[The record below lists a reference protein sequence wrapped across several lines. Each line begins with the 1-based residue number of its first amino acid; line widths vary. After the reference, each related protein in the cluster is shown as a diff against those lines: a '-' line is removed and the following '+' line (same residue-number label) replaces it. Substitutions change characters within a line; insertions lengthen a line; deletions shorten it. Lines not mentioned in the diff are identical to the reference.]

1 MSNLKSTVYF
11 GSFKKHIH
19 WLSISLIFSCA
30 CVILASPSLAQ
41 APNPQGDPNQDRFP
55 QPGTTPEPLPPESQP
70 PIQPIPTPTPENPP
84 PESSQTI
91 KVEKINVTGSTV
103 FRPERFQSITQSVEG
118 REVTVEELR
127 KAADAITQLYLD
139 QGYITSR
146 AILVDQTVNNG
157 VVEIRVIE
165 GTIEKIEVQGTR
177 RLNPEYVR
185 SRVALGAGKPLLTAA
200 LEDQLRLLRADPLFS
215 NVEASLRAGSGVGQ
229 SILIV
234 RVTEAQ
240 PFNAALTVDNYSPPS
255 IGSERLGVNA
265 SYRNLSGLGDEFS
278 AAYYLTTRGGANIF
292 DFNYRLPLNPMDG
305 TLQLRTSFND
315 TNVVQEPFAAFDIRG
330 ESQLYEISFRQPLIR
345 TPREEFALSLGFA
358 VQNGQTFTFAGP
370 TPFGIGPDEEGNSRT
385 RVIKFGQDYVVRDLN
400 GAWALRSLFS
410 FGLGI
415 FDATSNPNPIPDG
428 QFFSWLAQAQ
438 RVQRLGT
445 DSVLVA
451 QAELQL
457 TPNALLP
464 AQQFVVGGGQS
475 VRGYRQNVR
484 AGDNG
489 VRFTVENRLTVQR
502 DASGNSTLQVAPFFD
517 MAYVWNVEDNP
528 NILQR
533 QKFIAGIGL
542 GILFQPIPQ
551 LDIKLDYGYPL
562 IDLDDRGSNA
572 QDDGFYFSVGYRL

>member
-1 MSNLKSTVYF
+1 MSNLQSAIYF
-11 GSFKKHIH
+11 GLFKKYIH
-19 WLSISLIFSCA
+19 WLSTSLIFSCA
-30 CVILASPSLAQ
+30 CVILTLPSFAQ
-41 APNPQGDPNQDRFP
+41 APNPEGNPNQDRFP

-70 PIQPIPTPTPENPP
+70 PVRPTPTPTPETQPT
-84 PESSQTI
+84 EASQTI

-103 FRPERFQSITQSVEG
+103 FRPERFKTITQTVEG

-127 KAADAITQLYLD
+127 KAADAITQIYLD

-146 AILVDQTVNNG
+146 AIVVDQTVNNG

-165 GTIEKIEVQGTR
+165 GRIEKIEVQGTR

-185 SRVALGAGKPLLTAA
+185 SRVALGAGKPLLTSA

-278 AAYYLTTRGGANIF
+278 AAYYLTTRGGANVF

-315 TNVVQEPFAAFDIRG
+315 TNVVEEPFAAFDISG

-370 TPFGIGPDEEGNSRT
+370 TPFGFGPDDEGNSRT
-385 RVIKFGQDYVVRDLN
+385 RVIKFGQDYVVRDIN

-415 FDATSNPNPIPDG
+415 FDATSNPSPIPDG

-438 RVQRLGT
+438 RVQRLST
-445 DSVLVA
+445 DNILVA

-489 VRFTVENRLTVQR
+489 VRLTIEDRLTVQR
-502 DASGNSTLQVAPFFD
+502 DASGNSTLQIAPFFD
-517 MAYVWNVEDNP
+517 MAYIWNVDDNP
-528 NILQR
+528 NTLQR

-542 GILFQPIPQ
+542 GVLFQPIPQ

-562 IDLDDRGSNA
+562 IDLDDRGRNA

>member
-41 APNPQGDPNQDRFP
+41 APNPQGNPNQDRFP

-70 PIQPIPTPTPENPP
+70 PIQPTPTPTPETPP

-91 KVEKINVTGSTV
+91 KVEKINVTGSTI
-103 FRPERFQSITQSVEG
+103 FPPERFQSIIQTLEG

-127 KAADAITQLYLD
+127 KAADAITQLYLN

-157 VVEIRVIE
+157 IVEIRVIE
-165 GTIEKIEVQGTR
+165 GTIEKIEIQGTK

-185 SRVALGAGKPLLTAA
+185 SRVALGTGKPLLTAA

-315 TNVVQEPFAAFDIRG
+315 TNVVEEPFAGFDIRG

-370 TPFGIGPDEEGNSRT
+370 TPFGFGPDDDGNSRT

-415 FDATSNPNPIPDG
+415 FDATSNPSPIPDG

-438 RVQRLGT
+438 RVQRLST

-489 VRFTVENRLTVQR
+489 VRLTVENRLTVQR
-502 DASGNSTLQVAPFFD
+502 DASGNSTLQVSPFFD
-517 MAYVWNVEDNP
+517 MAYVWNVDDNP
-528 NILQR
+528 NTLQQ

-542 GILFQPIPQ
+542 GVLFQPIPQ

>member
-55 QPGTTPEPLPPESQP
+55 QPGTTPEPLSPESQP

-445 DSVLVA
+445 DSVLVT

-489 VRFTVENRLTVQR
+489 VRLTVENRLTVQR

-542 GILFQPIPQ
+542 GVLFQPIPQ